1 LKDFASTSWLLWTM
15 QELRKS
21 TEDLRGNKIMVYIC
35 KTLLQ
40 DITSGVPD
48 HLYESKHA
56 TACEIWLKIPFQQ
69 GQHF

>member
-1 LKDFASTSWLLWTM
+1 
-15 QELRKS
+15 
-21 TEDLRGNKIMVYIC
+21 MVYTG

-40 DITSGVPD
+40 NITSGVPD

-69 GQHF
+69 GQHFWLAFNVQRSRS